1 MNIVT
6 IIGVSVL
13 GIITIISVFLG
24 LKAYRGYKLSKY
36 SDHEDEI
43 LGKVEKDE
51 YVVGSI
57 SKGVHVGISI
67 GKAVN
72 SMSNKTNHEEVK
84 NLHSGSSLRSAA
96 ISFNK
101 REQDKERGGS
111 NDVWSPT
118 TTQLFASSL
127 ESSTNNHC
135 DTGSIFD
142 NDNSSHGSNFSTSND
157 SGFSSGS
164 DSGGWGCD

>member
-6 IIGVSVL
+6 IIGASVL
-13 GIITIISVFLG
+13 GIISIISVFLG
-24 LKAYRGYKLSKY
+24 FKAYRGYRLNKY
-36 SDHEDEI
+36 GDHEDEI

-57 SKGVHVGISI
+57 SKGVHVGSSI

-84 NLHSGSSLRSAA
+84 NLDSGSSLRSAA

-111 NDVWSPT
+111 NGVWSPT
-118 TTQLFASSL
+118 TTQIFASSL

-135 DTGSIFD
+135 DTGSVFD
-142 NDNSSHGSNFSTSND
+142 TNNSTFSTSND